1 MQRSTIRCLLVIVA
15 LWCVAAF
22 AAAAADQSPEMLL
35 FEQIPTVVTAARK
48 EQLATQAPM
57 SMTVIPRGEIRA
69 SGAITIPDVL
79 RMVPGLDVM
88 QPTATDWEVNARGL
102 NQAMSN
108 KMLVMVDGRVVYRYL
123 YGNTVWATLPVV
135 LEDIERIEIVRGP
148 GSSLYGANAF
158 SGVINII
165 TRSVQSAV
173 GTTVSGGWGD
183 YHTGRWAAISANPE
197 ARIPYKLSLGSEQYH
212 SWESPTERSGFGGKI
227 NLLLEPRL
235 HGRAALNI
243 WAGGSEGRA
252 EIRLNDTTQDPLVWS
267 DRTRYLNVLY
277 QQEQTSL
284 RLSWNHDV
292 ADVIHSQFSG
302 LADHATN
309 NVWDFEAQSSAS
321 AGRRNSLLYGGSFR
335 HNTLSGRFLDR
346 PRRRQT
352 TWSLYTQDEWRARP
366 GTTVVAGAR
375 FDDNELLGA
384 ELSPHLSVLHDLGG
398 NQVVRFS
405 AGRAYRSPTFLEA
418 YALVHSPVAPG
429 ADFVLHGNEDLRS
442 ERMTDFELEY
452 RARPLRSLHVSAEVF
467 HYDADRL
474 ILPVVIAYFPSPP
487 FPPGVNSDSKFFNV
501 YDARATG
508 MTASAE
514 FLLAPNLSGFAN
526 YTYQDLW
533 RADTG
538 APLRQS
544 PRSKYNIGLRHTAPS
559 RLSGSLWLD
568 HVGATVWDGGRVPA
582 YDLLNGRV
590 AYVFPEDDLELA
602 LSIFNLGKLR
612 HTEFARAEELDRRVV
627 VSATHHFQ

>member
-1 MQRSTIRCLLVIVA
+1 MQRNMIRCLLVLIA
-15 LWCVAAF
+15 LPWIAAF
-22 AAAAADQSPEMLL
+22 AAAAADQPPEMLL

-57 SMTVIPRGEIRA
+57 SMTVITREEIRA
-69 SGAITIPDVL
+69 SGAIAIPDVL

-102 NQAMSN
+102 NQGMSN

-123 YGNTVWATLPVV
+123 YGNTVWETLPVV

-165 TRSVQSAV
+165 TRSVQSAA
-173 GTTVSGGWGD
+173 GTMITGGWGD
-183 YHTGRWAAISANPE
+183 YHTGRWAAITANAG
-197 ARIPYKLSLGSEQYH
+197 ARVPYKLSLGSEQTH
-212 SWESPTERSGFGGKI
+212 SWLSPTERSGFDGKV

-235 HGRAALNI
+235 RGRAALNI
-243 WAGGSEGRA
+243 WVGGSEGRA
-252 EIRLNDTTQDPLVWS
+252 EIRLNDTTRDPLIWS

-277 QQEQTSL
+277 QSEQTNL

-292 ADVIHSQFSG
+292 ADVVHSELAS
-302 LADHATN
+302 ADHAVN
-309 NVWDFEAQSSAS
+309 NVWDFEAQNTAS
-321 AGRRNSLLYGGSFR
+321 AGRHNSLLYGGSFR

-346 PRRRQT
+346 PERRQI
-352 TWSLYTQDEWRARP
+352 TWSLYAQDEWRARP
-366 GTTVVAGAR
+366 GMTVVGGAR
-375 FDDNELLGA
+375 LDNDELLGTEA
-384 ELSPHLSVLHDLGG
+384 SPHLSVLQDLGR
-398 NQVVRFS
+398 NQTLRFS

-418 YALVHSPVAPG
+418 YALVRSPVAPG
-429 ADFVLHGNEDLRS
+429 ADFVLHGNEDLLP

-452 RARPLRSLHVSAEVF
+452 RARPLRSLHLAAEVF
-467 HYDADRL
+467 RYDADHL

-487 FPPGVNSDSKFFNV
+487 FPPGINSDSEFFNV

-508 MTASAE
+508 VTASAE
-514 FLLAPNLSGFAN
+514 FLLARNLSGFGN

-538 APLRQS
+538 EPLRQS
-544 PRSKYNIGLRHTAPS
+544 PRNKYNVGLRYSAPS
-559 RLSGSLWLD
+559 RLSGSLTWD

-582 YDLLNGRV
+582 YDLLNGRL
-590 AYVFPEDDLELA
+590 AYVFPEHDVELA

-612 HTEFARAEELDRRVV
+612 HIEFARAEQLDRRIVV
-627 VSATHHFQ
+627 CATHHF